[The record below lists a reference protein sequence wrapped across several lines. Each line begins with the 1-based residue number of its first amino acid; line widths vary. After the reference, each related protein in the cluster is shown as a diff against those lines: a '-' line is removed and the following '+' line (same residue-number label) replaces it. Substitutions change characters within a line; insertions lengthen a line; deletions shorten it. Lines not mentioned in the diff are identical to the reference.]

1 MPKKEKLMRR
11 VFPLLFT
18 VLLTVYASAS
28 HAELQDEPALNPYT
42 KNYKTRM
49 AAPKAEPTGE
59 PKIFR
64 GQDRVTDYQ
73 TLLEDGYDLL
83 GYSSF
88 EAADVPPEQLTEQA
102 RKVNADLALVYTT
115 RSGETP
121 ASVKLD
127 QAREKLNKPND
138 ETEETAKSANNTFYN
153 YFASFWTKLPPP
165 LLGVHVKQGQEEGV
179 PAKGLEVIAVI
190 KGSPAAAAGL
200 QKGDTLLRLGEMQ
213 LDKPELLSQAAQRY
227 AGQKTDVVFTRLGA
241 EQHLAVTLNA
251 H

>member
-1 MPKKEKLMRR
+1 MRR
-11 VFPLLFT
+11 SLPLLLVF
-18 VLLTVYASAS
+18 LLTMYASAS
-28 HAELQDEPALNPYT
+28 LAEPQDEPALNPYT

-49 AAPKAEPTGE
+49 ASPKASLTGE
-59 PKIFR
+59 PRIFR
-64 GQDRVTDYQ
+64 GQDRVADYQ

-88 EAADVPPEQLTEQA
+88 EAADVPPEKLTEQA
-102 RKVNADLALVYTT
+102 RKINADLALVYTV

-127 QAREKLNKPND
+127 QAREKLNKPDD
-138 ETEETAKSANNTFYN
+138 EAKGEAAQPAHNTFYN
-153 YFASFWTKLPPP
+153 YFASFWTKLPTP

-200 QKGDTLLRLGEMQ
+200 QRGDTLLRLGETQ

-227 AGQKTDVVFTRLGA
+227 AGQKTDVVFIRMGT
-241 EQHLAVTLNA
+241 EQHQAVTLNA

>member
-1 MPKKEKLMRR
+1 MRR
-11 VFPLLFT
+11 SLPLLLIF
-18 VLLTVYASAS
+18 LLTVYAPVSL
-28 HAELQDEPALNPYT
+28 AEPQDEPALNPYT

-49 AAPKAEPTGE
+49 ASPKASLAGE
-59 PKIFR
+59 PQVFR
-64 GQDRVTDYQ
+64 GQDRVADYQ

-88 EAADVPPEQLTEQA
+88 EAADVPPEKLTEQA
-102 RKVNADLALVYTT
+102 RKINADLALVYTA

-127 QAREKLNKPND
+127 QARDKLNKPDN
-138 ETEETAKSANNTFYN
+138 EAQEEAAKSADNKFYN
-153 YFASFWTKLPPP
+153 YFASFWTKLPTP
-165 LLGVHVKQGQEEGV
+165 LLGVHVKQVQEEGV
-179 PAKGLEVIAVI
+179 PAQGLEVIAVI

-227 AGQKTDVVFTRLGA
+227 AGQKTDVVFVRMGA
-241 EQHLAVTLNA
+241 EQHQMVTLNA

>member
-1 MPKKEKLMRR
+1 MRR
-11 VFPLLFT
+11 SLPLLLVF
-18 VLLTVYASAS
+18 LLTMYASVS
-28 HAELQDEPALNPYT
+28 LAEQQDEPALNPYT

-49 AAPKAEPTGE
+49 ASPKASLTGE

-64 GQDRVTDYQ
+64 GQDRVADYQ

-88 EAADVPPEQLTEQA
+88 EAADVPPEKLTEQA
-102 RKVNADLALVYTT
+102 QKVNADLALVYTA

-127 QAREKLNKPND
+127 QARDKLNKPGDEANEEAAKPAND
-138 ETEETAKSANNTFYN
+138 KFYN
-153 YFASFWTKLPPP
+153 YFASFWTRLPTP

-200 QKGDTLLRLGEMQ
+200 QKGDTLLRLGETQ

-227 AGQKTDVVFTRLGA
+227 AGQKADVVFIRMGA
-241 EQHLAVTLNA
+241 EQHQTVTLNA
-251 H
+251 RQ

>member
-1 MPKKEKLMRR
+1 MRR
-11 VFPLLFT
+11 SLPLLLVF
-18 VLLTVYASAS
+18 LLTMYASVS
-28 HAELQDEPALNPYT
+28 LAEQQDEPALNPYT

-49 AAPKAEPTGE
+49 ASPKASLTGE

-64 GQDRVTDYQ
+64 GQDRVADYQ

-88 EAADVPPEQLTEQA
+88 EAADVPPEKLTEQA
-102 RKVNADLALVYTT
+102 QKVNADLALVYTA

-127 QAREKLNKPND
+127 QARDKLNKPDDEANEEAAKPAND
-138 ETEETAKSANNTFYN
+138 KFYN
-153 YFASFWTKLPPP
+153 YFASFWTRLPTP

-200 QKGDTLLRLGEMQ
+200 QKGDTLLRLGETQ

-227 AGQKTDVVFTRLGA
+227 AGQKADVVFIRMGA
-241 EQHLAVTLNA
+241 EQHQTVTLNA
-251 H
+251 RQ